1 MFYHRKAIWKVITI
15 IAVVIVAVAAF
26 VPTGIVSAASPTG
39 RGGPG
44 GNGQTDTVP
53 SNFGNA
59 GAARF
64 GQANGTPGAGLA
76 LTPLTEAEAVAL
88 QEAILEEYGAYNL
101 YRAVLTQFGD
111 VYPFNRI
118 VLSEQQHTAA
128 LVRQAEKYGVAVPEN
143 PGLVNPPV
151 FSSLAEACQA
161 GMDAEIADAALY
173 DELKLVTT
181 HEDLIRV
188 YNRLQSA
195 SLNSHL
201 PEFEAC
207 N

>member
-1 MFYHRKAIWKVITI
+1 MFNQRKSIWKVITI

-26 VPTGIVSAASPTG
+26 VPTGIVSAASPAG

-44 GNGQTDTVP
+44 SNGQTGTVP

-59 GAARF
+59 GAVRF

-161 GMDAEIADAALY
+161 GVDAEIADAALY

>member
-1 MFYHRKAIWKVITI
+1 MFNQRKSIWKVITI

-59 GAARF
+59 GVARF

-161 GMDAEIADAALY
+161 GVDAEIADAALY

>member
-1 MFYHRKAIWKVITI
+1 MFNQRKSIWKVITI

-59 GAARF
+59 GVARF

-76 LTPLTEAEAVAL
+76 LTPLTEAEAAAL

-161 GMDAEIADAALY
+161 GVDAEIADAALY

>member
-1 MFYHRKAIWKVITI
+1 MFNQRKSIWKVITI

-26 VPTGIVSAASPTG
+26 VPTGIVSAASPAG

-59 GAARF
+59 GATRF

>member
-1 MFYHRKAIWKVITI
+1 MFNQRKSIWKVITI

-26 VPTGIVSAASPTG
+26 VPTGIVSAASPAG

-44 GNGQTDTVP
+44 GNGQTGTVP

-59 GAARF
+59 GATRF

>member
-1 MFYHRKAIWKVITI
+1 MFNQRKSIWKVITI

-26 VPTGIVSAASPTG
+26 VPTGIVSAASPAG

-59 GAARF
+59 GVARF

-161 GMDAEIADAALY
+161 GVDAEIADAALY

-201 PEFEAC
+201 PEFEAY

>member
-1 MFYHRKAIWKVITI
+1 MFNQRKSIWKVITI

-59 GAARF
+59 GVARF

-161 GMDAEIADAALY
+161 GVDAEIADAALY

-201 PEFEAC
+201 PEFEAY

>member
-1 MFYHRKAIWKVITI
+1 
-15 IAVVIVAVAAF
+15 
-26 VPTGIVSAASPTG
+26 
-39 RGGPG
+39 
-44 GNGQTDTVP
+44 
-53 SNFGNA
+53 
-59 GAARF
+59 
-64 GQANGTPGAGLA
+64 

-161 GMDAEIADAALY
+161 GVDAEIADAALY